1 MWIILVIY
9 KTANLII
16 SCLAGKAHNDT
27 SCWLVALGLSI
38 QYYHHYIWIA
48 ILLELLFYVS
58 KTKACEM
65 LTVLEYVMASVWT
78 HRKGIFYFTLSSSS
92 WITYSWSHFSDSLRP
107 NLEPD
112 CNCIAFNHSQSPC
125 VL

>member
-1 MWIILVIY
+1 MWIILVTY

-16 SCLAGKAHNDT
+16 SCLAGRVHNAT

-38 QYYHHYIWIA
+38 QYYHHYMWIT

-78 HRKGIFYFTLSSSS
+78 HCKGIFYLTVSSSS
-92 WITYSWSHFSDSLRP
+92 WIMYSWSTSQIVLDRIL
-107 NLEPD
+107 NLTAIV
-112 CNCIAFNHSQSPC
+112 NAFNHSQSPC